1 MKNKHNILLLI
12 SIIGFL
18 GAFPTKAFSAP
29 IWHWAFDQPIQV
41 VSPADT
47 VTFTATLFN
56 DPASTEVIYGSANKE
71 LGYWVKGA
79 SCCSVELLNQYT
91 LQNPGV
97 GGDVRV
103 SPNFFDQFNNLILA
117 PGQNFNFTYL
127 YLLPK
132 NGAADTGTYNFLAR
146 LNLGFKTDGSF
157 LIEKYSDANPT
168 VIVQSNASTVPLP
181 PSVYLFMTGLLSI
194 FSIGKTYLP
203 KALTGA

>member
-1 MKNKHNILLLI
+1 MKNKQLLFVMIFGLLNI
-12 SIIGFL
+12 
-18 GAFPTKAFSAP
+18 FPAKAFSAP
-29 IWHWAFDQPIQV
+29 IWHWAFDQPIQT
-41 VSPADT
+41 VSPTDT

-56 DPASTEVIYGSANKE
+56 DPASTEMIYGPANRD

-79 SCCSVELLNQYT
+79 SCCSAELLNQYT

-132 NGAADTGTYNFLAR
+132 NGNADIGAYNSLAR

-168 VIVQSNASTVPLP
+168 VVVHGDISTVPLP

-194 FSIGKTYLP
+194 FSMGRHVFRKD
-203 KALTGA
+203 